1 MDFTWLV
8 ASISWL
14 QESLPESVFLL
25 IPALFSALLAG
36 GVIGLERST
45 EGRAAGF
52 RTFSLV
58 ALGSALLTAPT
69 VHPHLWHYLAP
80 VGLPP
85 MDPTRVVQGI
95 VTGVGFLGAGV
106 IYKEGYNIRGLTTA
120 ACIWVT
126 SAIGVLMG
134 LGLYLVGFLAA
145 GAVLAVL
152 TLFRHIEALVPSRT
166 YSQLRLAYARDAAP
180 EEAELKKMLC
190 NHGLQVRAL
199 GYKLHAKSGLFEFE
213 ATLVSKNRGPVR
225 RLVGTLKEAPEV
237 ASFELSCANR

>member
-1 MDFTWLV
+1 MTFPWPETFL
-8 ASISWL
+8 SWL
-14 QESLPESVFLL
+14 QPSLPESIVLL
-25 IPALFSALLAG
+25 IPALFAALVAG
-36 GVIGLERST
+36 GLIGLERST

-58 ALGSALLTAPT
+58 ALGSALITAPT

-134 LGLYLVGFLAA
+134 LGLYTVGFIAA
-145 GAVLAVL
+145 LAVL
-152 TLFRHIEALVPSRT
+152 SVLKLFPRIEALVPTRT
-166 YSQLRLAYARDAAP
+166 YSQLRVAYARDAAP
-180 EEAELKKMLC
+180 EESVLKKLLC
-190 NHGLQVRAL
+190 AHSLEVRAL
-199 GYKLHAKSGLFEFE
+199 GYKLHAKSGLFEYE
-213 ATLVSKNRGPVR
+213 ATLVSKDREPVR
-225 RLVGTLKEAPEV
+225 NLVNTLRETPEV

>member
-1 MDFTWLV
+1 MTLPWFEVFLF
-8 ASISWL
+8 WL
-14 QESLPESVFLL
+14 QASLPESVTLL
-25 IPALFSALLAG
+25 VPSLLAALVAG
-36 GVIGLERST
+36 GLIGLERST

-126 SAIGVLMG
+126 SAVGVLMG
-134 LGLYLVGFLAA
+134 FGLYTVGFVAA
-145 GAVLAVL
+145 VAVLAVL
-152 TLFRHIEALVPSRT
+152 QLFPRIEAWVPSRT
-166 YSQLRLAYARDAAP
+166 YSQLRLSYARDAAP
-180 EEAELKKMLC
+180 EEAVLKKLLRE
-190 NHGLQVRAL
+190 HGLQVRAL
-199 GYKLHAKSGLFEFE
+199 GYKLHAKSGLFEYE
-213 ATLVSKNRGPVR
+213 ATLVSKDRGPVR
-225 RLVGTLKEAPEV
+225 KLVDTLREAPEV